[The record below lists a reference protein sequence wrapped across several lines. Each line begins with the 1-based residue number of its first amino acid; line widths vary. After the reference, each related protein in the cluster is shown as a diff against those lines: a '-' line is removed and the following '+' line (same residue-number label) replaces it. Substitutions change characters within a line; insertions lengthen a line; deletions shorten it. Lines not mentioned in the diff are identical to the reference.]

1 MYMTMQEIDE
11 KHDGE
16 WVYITNVKEGEYGEV
31 LGGEIAA
38 HSENREK
45 VIQEM
50 LEHSGDSIYIKYA
63 GSIPE
68 GVSVL
73 L

>member
-1 MYMTMQEIDE
+1 MFMTIEEIDS
-11 KHDGE
+11 KYNGE
-16 WVYITNVKEGEYGEV
+16 WVYIINLQTNGTVV

-38 HSENREK
+38 HNPCRAN
-45 VIQEM
+45 VIQVM
-50 LEHSGDSIYIKYA
+50 LESDSDSIYIKYA
-63 GSIPE
+63 GNIPE